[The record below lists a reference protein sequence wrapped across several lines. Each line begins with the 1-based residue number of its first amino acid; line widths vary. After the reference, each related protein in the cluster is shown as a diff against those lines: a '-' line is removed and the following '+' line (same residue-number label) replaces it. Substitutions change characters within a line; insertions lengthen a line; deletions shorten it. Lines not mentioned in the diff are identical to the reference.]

1 MGFLDN
7 STNNIIIDAV
17 LTDVGRRKLAD
28 NNGSFKLAFFSLGDD
43 EVDYTIIEKFG
54 RTVGKEKITKNTPIF
69 EAQTQGALALKYRLL
84 TLPDPTV
91 IRLPSMSI
99 AGSTEL
105 NSAGDT
111 ITLDPT
117 TTSDVKVI
125 QKIDAQTRIPDG
137 TGDVMFTVFVPDRF
151 ITIKDHTPLQ
161 VEPTSRIASYNIVRS
176 TPTSQNGAQMRFIL
190 ETRAIDDTS
199 FNVYGNGTTIS
210 TVVAVVGDQ
219 SGLRKEFMVDINKN
233 SSSS

>member
-99 AGSTEL
+99 AGSTAL

-151 ITIKDHTPLQ
+151 LTIRDHTPLQ

-176 TPTSQNGAQMRFIL
+176 TPTSQNGAQMQFTL

-219 SGLRKEFMVDINKN
+219 SGLRKEFMVNINKN